1 MYSSRPQKQNYELV
15 NEHYGHFNANKVDF
29 SKKVQKLAKIQIQ
42 RCGCGEKILCK
53 ILGWIFTDLVKVGR
67 KYAEVFMRAGSK
79 L

>member
-1 MYSSRPQKQNYELV
+1 MY
-15 NEHYGHFNANKVDF
+15 FNANKIYIF
-29 SKKVQKLAKIQIQ
+29 LKVFIRNANVLQKLATIQIQ
-42 RCGCGEKILCK
+42 RCGCGERILCK